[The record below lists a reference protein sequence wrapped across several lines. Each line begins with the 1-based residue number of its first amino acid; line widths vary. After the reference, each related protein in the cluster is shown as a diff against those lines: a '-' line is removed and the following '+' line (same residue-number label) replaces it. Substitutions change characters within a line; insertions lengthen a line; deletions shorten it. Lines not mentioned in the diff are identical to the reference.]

1 MGMYYRE
8 NQFKNNGLFEILR
21 MILLFFTIYNSSSLT
36 SYTFISTSRI
46 SLGIILLCLLIKYK
60 GVVSISKDEITKI
73 IRKNWMFQL
82 GLLVYEIFV
91 LLVNGSGTGQNLSGF
106 IVNYLIFVPLT
117 VFAFSSIYNESD
129 DLLRDFVIITL
140 VQAFI
145 MLICMMNTGFASMID
160 NVFNKGVIIN
170 AGRDYGIMRIQG
182 YNGGIACIT
191 STGSLKMGLGI
202 IGCCYGLIKQKKMMF
217 YYISMII
224 ITAASLT
231 TSRTAIV
238 ITGVLLF
245 VTILYFLREHNIGLV
260 RFIVISLLIFVV
272 AVFIVLPR
280 IASYLPDFFS
290 RVYELVE
297 KGIRAG
303 FLDAYTAADST
314 SIPPLSLHMMLGTG
328 IVSGYAG
335 NGDFINV
342 DGDFRRLYSAI
353 GLPMTIVFYLVITI
367 TMLRCIK
374 VISDK
379 KVKFV
384 GFLFFLIMFVGEF
397 KEPFFYSLYFIEMFY
412 VFAILTK
419 REDDDGLSSPNSE
432 FIVRKRGL
440 YESN

>member
-1 MGMYYRE
+1 MGMNYSE
-8 NQFKNNGLFEILR
+8 NHLKSNGLFEVLR

-46 SLGIILLCLLIKYK
+46 SLGIILLWFVIKNK
-60 GVVSISKDEITKI
+60 GIIPIRKDEISKI
-73 IRKNWMFQL
+73 IQKNWMFQL
-82 GLLVYEIFV
+82 GLLFYEVFV
-91 LLVNGSGTGQNLSGF
+91 LFVNGVGTGQNLIGF

-117 VFAFSSIYNESD
+117 VLAFSSIYNDPD

-140 VQAFI
+140 VQSFI
-145 MLICMMNTGFASMID
+145 MLICMMNSGFASMID

-170 AGRDYGIMRIQG
+170 AGRDYGIMRKQG

-191 STGSLKMGLGI
+191 SIGSLKMGLGI
-202 IGCCYGLIKQKKMMF
+202 IGCCYGLIRQKNMMF

-238 ITGVLLF
+238 ITGVLLLM
-245 VTILYFLREHNIGLV
+245 TILYFLMEHNFGLV
-260 RFIVISLLIFVV
+260 RFIFVSLLVFVV
-272 AVFIVLPR
+272 AVFFVLPR
-280 IASYLPDFFS
+280 IASYLPGFFS

-303 FLDAYTAADST
+303 FLDAYTAGDST
-314 SIPPLSLHMMLGTG
+314 SVPPLSLHMMLGTG

-342 DGDFRRLYSAI
+342 DGDFRRIYSAI
-353 GLPMTIVFYLVITI
+353 GLPMAIVFYLVITI
-367 TMLRCIK
+367 TMLKCIK
-374 VISDK
+374 IFSDK
-379 KVKFV
+379 KAKFIGV
-384 GFLFFLIMFVGEF
+384 LFFLIMFVGEF

-412 VFAILTK
+412 VFASLSK
-419 REDDDGLSSPNSE
+419 RVDDDGAM
-432 FIVRKRGL
+432 L
-440 YESN
+440 YK